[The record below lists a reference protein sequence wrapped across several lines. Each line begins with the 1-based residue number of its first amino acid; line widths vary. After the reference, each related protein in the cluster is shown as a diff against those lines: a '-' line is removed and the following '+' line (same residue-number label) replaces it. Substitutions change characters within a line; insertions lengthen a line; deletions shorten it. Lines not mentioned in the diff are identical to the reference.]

1 MSLDNHL
8 LAVVE
13 PAILPTEIKLD
24 NLGED
29 GGGAKQTKAIGS
41 VKPFVLVNS
50 YQFGPDDIQTFE
62 LNCSGTTPRCT
73 VTVYDQ
79 KNSFQVESYPRDG
92 DFFTILINSKHQE
105 TFKSIHMDFDI
116 TQIETTPEVEGAPP
130 TITMEGIAK
139 IPNLYAEE
147 CQLLDADS
155 SLNHLEKIARDLQ
168 LGLTTNI
175 DSTNDSQPR
184 LQSYISFVDFI
195 RDIVE
200 DSYISEDA
208 FTKFYIDQYYY
219 LTYVDI
225 NKIFNSPNP
234 KLDEVISVLTSFA
247 SSMAEDY
254 NAEEGNDENKGD
266 NVEVPLMLTNHK
278 EVLGMSCYVDRYE
291 LLNNSSTVSLS
302 AGYARNIQVY
312 DNNSEPGERL
322 QEFKVEALVTENL
335 PDIEAPLKGNE
346 KDNRS
351 ESMVKHKYM
360 GRQNA
365 GEDGLGNTHPNSVF
379 SKLHNKQNQMEI
391 EKMKVVCTL
400 SSFNPSIYKF
410 QKIPL
415 LMYHYDGI
423 RIEASQSGDKKRED
437 AGFTDQPFD
446 AGKSEDATNNPSQ
459 VLDRFLSG
467 YYIIENI
474 DYIIDN
480 PEGGIK
486 QKVTLIR
493 REWPTR
499 IKNLE

>member
-139 IPNLYAEE
+139 IPKLYAEE

-175 DSTNDSQPR
+175 DSTDDSQPR

-225 NKIFNSPNP
+225 NKIFN
-234 KLDEVISVLTSFA
+234 
-247 SSMAEDY
+247 
-254 NAEEGNDENKGD
+254 
-266 NVEVPLMLTNHK
+266 
-278 EVLGMSCYVDRYE
+278 
-291 LLNNSSTVSLS
+291 
-302 AGYARNIQVY
+302 
-312 DNNSEPGERL
+312 
-322 QEFKVEALVTENL
+322 
-335 PDIEAPLKGNE
+335 
-346 KDNRS
+346 
-351 ESMVKHKYM
+351 
-360 GRQNA
+360 
-365 GEDGLGNTHPNSVF
+365 
-379 SKLHNKQNQMEI
+379 
-391 EKMKVVCTL
+391 
-400 SSFNPSIYKF
+400 
-410 QKIPL
+410 
-415 LMYHYDGI
+415 
-423 RIEASQSGDKKRED
+423 
-437 AGFTDQPFD
+437 
-446 AGKSEDATNNPSQ
+446 
-459 VLDRFLSG
+459 
-467 YYIIENI
+467 
-474 DYIIDN
+474 
-480 PEGGIK
+480 
-486 QKVTLIR
+486 
-493 REWPTR
+493 
-499 IKNLE
+499 